1 MIPYGRHYLDED
13 DIQAVV
19 AQLRAGTLTQGET
32 IERFERAVADYVGAR
47 YSVAV
52 NSGTAAL
59 HLACA
64 AAGLGPGDNLITS
77 AITFVAS
84 ANCAVYVGASP
95 HFSDIDPQT
104 VNMDPV
110 DLERRCSVL
119 GKVRAIVPVHFAGL
133 ACDMESIA
141 HVAKRL
147 DAAVIEDAA
156 HALGSR
162 YACGRRVGC
171 GAYADMTAFSF
182 HPVKSI
188 TTGEGG
194 LVTTNDSSLY
204 RKLLRLRS
212 HGINKSNDA
221 FLAPSQACTGG
232 SVNRWYYEMQ
242 ELGYNYRL
250 TDIQAAL
257 GISQLSKLDRFIER
271 RMYLAR
277 RYDRLLAGSGVH
289 AAQTAGRDR
298 SAHHLYVV
306 RAPFGRGTPD
316 RNTVM
321 QRLIDAG
328 IVTQVHYIPVPMH
341 PFYRRLGHAP
351 EHFPNAMRYYEEAL
365 SIPVFYRL
373 TDEDQESVVQRLT
386 ESLA

>member
-13 DIQAVV
+13 DIEAVV
-19 AQLRAGTLTQGET
+19 AQLRAGTLTQGES

-64 AAGLGPGDNLITS
+64 AAGLGPGDNLVTS

-84 ANCAVYVGASP
+84 ANCAIYVGASP
-95 HFSDIDPQT
+95 HFADVDPET

-110 DLERRCSVL
+110 DLERRCSEL
-119 GKVRAIVPVHFAGL
+119 GQVRAIVPVHFAGL

-141 HVAKRL
+141 QVAKRL
-147 DAAVIEDAA
+147 DAVVIEDAA

-162 YACGRRVGC
+162 YACGRPVGC

-232 SVNRWYYEMQ
+232 NVNRWYYEMQ

-257 GISQLSKLDRFIER
+257 GMSQLSKLDRFIER
-271 RMYLAR
+271 RKYLAH
-277 RYDRLLAGSGVH
+277 RYDRILAGSGVH
-289 AAQTAGRDR
+289 AAQTGGRDR
-298 SAHHLYVV
+298 SAHHLYVI
-306 RAPFGRGTPD
+306 RAPFGRGAPD

-321 QRLIDAG
+321 QRLVDAG

-341 PFYRRLGHAP
+341 PFYRRLGHVS

-365 SIPVFYRL
+365 SIPIFYRL